1 MATTNQSLVKKKLA
15 DFESLTNNPYQEKLK
30 PLFKIGWRRID
41 PEKAKQVVDTD
52 SGEVLFI
59 SEVGNVKLLL
69 NDNSEFTKL
78 FAAANTEIPKL
89 NTQGLKMLTHIF
101 TLIKKD
107 VDWIKIDMP
116 CALKWCGFSS
126 RTQLYNGIISLLD
139 NKFICRKTGGANE
152 YYINVNFFFN
162 GKRTNLEFGHNL
174 KSRLVDEAR
183 KGRLNIKKITESNEE
198 TAE

>member
-1 MATTNQSLVKKKLA
+1 MAKKLS
-15 DFESLTNNPYQEKLK
+15 DFESLTKNPYQEKLK
-30 PLFKIGWRRID
+30 PQFKIGWRRID

-69 NDNSEFTKL
+69 ADNSEFTKL

-89 NTQGLKMLTHIF
+89 NTQGLKMLTFIF

-107 VDWIKIDMP
+107 VDWIKIDGSS
-116 CALKWCGFSS
+116 ALKWCGFSS
-126 RTQLYNGIISLLD
+126 RTQLYNGIISLLE

-162 GKRTNLEFGHNL
+162 GKRTNLEYGRDM
-174 KSRLVDEAR
+174 KSRLIEDVK
-183 KGRLNIKKITESNEE
+183 KGRLNLKKITQDESTGIGTDE
-198 TAE
+198 